1 MHLNS
6 LKLHATMA
14 TNLTIPRKGYAIH
27 LLVEG
32 APIGATYFE
41 RLPLNMPPLYAY
53 QPKALRV
60 FNKLLITKTEEV
72 KKNYK
77 AINVYPVLSQLSNN
91 KTFVY
96 DITPY
101 MMYMKS
107 KLESLRYVE
116 IASNFMSN
124 TVNSMNSLGDEHIL
138 LYIIDS
144 SILGQK
150 ISMKSMYLFNIL
162 YKLRKM
168 QYMSVPYS
176 KIILYSVSRN
186 QFRLIYDKS
195 QDRKN
200 TFQMCFK
207 FITDAINTR
216 IIDEEAEEEKK
227 KTVSMSDLRMSLQNL
242 QPKPEIDP
250 VQKPG
255 IFSKVKNFFGVGNT
269 QQKQVPTNFNTGND
283 SYRMNIPTTNMQ
295 TRVVMPNITTSRY
308 TMVKKDES
316 PKPVIKQDAIIDRGS
331 KQDSN
336 NHIVK
341 KIIMPVAKKD
351 PIKKANDNAL
361 KLKSIDK
368 SDIDAAVK
376 EISRS
381 ASALMNNFNINSTVL
396 ASRLDALTRAN
407 PQVAADA
414 VDSVNSDDKQKQM
427 DIAQAAVAN
436 TKILHNIMKIIKP
449 GDTPELTPDIEKQE
463 TVVRELGYDK
473 DEDID
478 YVNDNKLVD
487 SLIKNNISM
496 AIARRHKYQ
505 DKIVNDIFR
514 SVSGRLSEIGYKV
527 QKVWFTQSLGAETEM
542 YKSDFDIVNIKC
554 ITTSRK
560 TVTLKFRVPAIHED
574 RYVVSGGLKWFFPT
588 IMATLPIFIVK
599 KHHAQIRTNYSSIS
613 FFYGIF
619 NKQEDVRCFVGG
631 VKIPLALLFSLI
643 LGVEGVLRYY
653 NINHMMSEKKL
664 RGKTCYQLADDQ
676 WLVCD
681 FDKTNVHHRVI
692 ETGLRLMFKKH
703 KFKNLTSTQEAFECL
718 KSYTGAAKSEYVL
731 RQCIKYIVDVQTEG
745 VLKSNQLPYV
755 LKDII
760 PFCADKAIS
769 GEVSDKL
776 SIDNVYLRTT
786 DIITT
791 AIEKGVDQGIS
802 NFKRKHLYDPSKEIS
817 VDSGFVTKF
826 FRDQGALQQLQEQNP
841 IEEVSNYA
849 AVRIAGPGG
858 LPNVDAIMPRDRA
871 VRISHFGNL
880 DPSDTSEGDPGTRI
894 FLSLGHLYD
903 SEQHG
908 FMPMEVNP
916 KNTQIMGP
924 ALSCTPYVDA
934 DDQARAIMAANQA
947 RQTVPIEN
955 SEVPIIGTGA
965 EAVIPA
971 MCSSTFSKKSNAP
984 GVVTYVDDKVII
996 VKGDDNRQEIIDIR
1010 PKCLISGSGKNA
1022 ALEYT
1027 PMVKAGDRVNKFQI
1041 LASNQFIKPTLTQGI
1056 NALTCYMSY
1065 MGYNYED
1072 GFIVSESFAKKV
1084 TSLHDDKLEV
1094 TLLPNDQIEVFP
1106 KIGQIFKEGD
1116 TILRVKKSIV
1126 GDMAL
1131 SDDYEIIAPNDCKVV
1146 GTEFFP
1152 NDDPNQ
1158 IMDLINHTE
1167 QYYAQTDSMIA
1178 KAGGKKFFDK
1188 KAILNNVGKYTDHG
1202 EAFKGNKVIIELV
1215 SYMPAK
1221 LGDKLTNRHGGKGV
1235 ITKILP
1241 DKLMP
1246 HMEDGTP
1253 IEVIYPN
1260 LCVIGRMNVGQLHEL
1275 AASKLMMKATQIL
1288 EELYKKNAGR
1298 TAIENFI
1305 IDLYQTMDGTDNKMY
1320 SSKIAQNLRSMN
1332 SSEFD
1337 KYVKD
1342 SISSK
1347 LKLLV
1352 APFQG
1357 DSIDQILTAR
1367 DKFGVKF
1374 AEYLTI
1380 PELGPNARTQYPVA
1394 CGIMYFQRLEQIAE
1408 LKSHA
1413 RNVGRV
1419 VKTTL
1424 NPTRGKARAGGQRM
1438 GEMDSWCLLSYG
1450 KEGKEII
1457 RQMFA
1462 TSADNLDVKRQVIS
1476 DIVKNGSAD
1485 ISSEVKLSGA
1495 GEYFN
1500 AVITGMGI
1508 DING

>member
-1 MHLNS
+1 MQIKS
-6 LKLHATMA
+6 LKLHSTMA
-14 TNLTIPRKGYAIH
+14 PNLMIPRKGYIIH

-32 APIGATYFE
+32 APVGATYFD

-53 QPKALRV
+53 QPKSLRV

-72 KKNYK
+72 KRNYRSL
-77 AINVYPVLSQLSNN
+77 NVYPVLSQFTNN

-101 MMYMKS
+101 MMYMKG

-116 IASNFMSN
+116 IASNFMAN
-124 TVNSMNSLGDEHIL
+124 TVNSMNSLGNEQIL
-138 LYIIDS
+138 LYVIDS

-150 ISMKSMYLFNIL
+150 INMKDMYIFNIL
-162 YKLRKM
+162 YRLRKM
-168 QYMSVPYS
+168 MYMSIPYT
-176 KIILYSVSRN
+176 KIVLYSVSKN
-186 QFRLIYDKS
+186 QFRLIYDK
-195 QDRKN
+195 QMERRN

-207 FITDAINTR
+207 FIRDAINTR
-216 IIDEEAEEEKK
+216 IVDEEEEEEKK
-227 KTVSMSDLRMSLQNL
+227 KTIAMSDLRMSLQ
-242 QPKPEIDP
+242 QMSPKPEIDP
-250 VQKPG
+250 TSNTQPG
-255 IFSKVKNFFGVGNT
+255 VFSKIKNFFGFGNNQP
-269 QQKQVPTNFNTGND
+269 QQVSTTTMPN
-283 SYRMNIPTTNMQ
+283 SYRMNIPTNNLQ
-295 TRVVMPNITTSRY
+295 TRGIAPSSSTTFN
-308 TMVKKDES
+308 MVKKEEP
-316 PKPVIKQDAIIDRGS
+316 PKPIIKQDVIIDRGS
-331 KQDSN
+331 KQDEN
-336 NHIVK
+336 NPIVK
-341 KIIMPVAKKD
+341 KIILPVAKKD
-351 PIKKANDNAL
+351 PIKKANDNEA
-361 KLKSIDK
+361 KLKSIDR
-368 SDIDAAVK
+368 SDIDAAIK
-376 EISRS
+376 EIGKSARS
-381 ASALMNNFNINSTVL
+381 LMNNFNINTVVL
-396 ASRLDALTRAN
+396 TSRLDALTRAN
-407 PQVAADA
+407 PQAAVSAVDA
-414 VDSVNSDDKQKQM
+414 VNSNDKQKQI

-436 TKILHNIMKIIKP
+436 TKVLKNIMKTIKP
-449 GDTPELTPDIEKQE
+449 GDIPEITPDLEKQE
-463 TVVRELGYDK
+463 NTVRELGYDK
-473 DEDID
+473 DENID
-478 YVNDNKLVD
+478 EVNDNKLVD

-514 SVSGRLSEIGYKV
+514 SVSGRLAEIGYKV
-527 QKVWFTQSLGAETEM
+527 QKVWFTQSLGADTEM

-574 RYVVSGGLKWFFPT
+574 RFVVSGGLKWFFPT

-643 LGVEGVLRYY
+643 LGIEGVLRYY
-653 NINHMMSEKKL
+653 NINHMLSDKKL
-664 RGKTCYQLADDQ
+664 RGKTCYAMDNDQ

-681 FDKTNVHHRVI
+681 FDKSNVHHRVI
-692 ETGLRLMFKKH
+692 ETGLKLMFRKH
-703 KFKNLTSTQEAFECL
+703 KFKNITSTQESFECL
-718 KSYTGAAKSEYVL
+718 KAYTGTAKSEYVL

-755 LKDII
+755 LKEII

-776 SIDNVYLRTT
+776 SIENVYLRTT

-802 NFKRKHLYDPSKEIS
+802 NFKRKHLYDPNKEIS

-826 FRDQGALQQLQEQNP
+826 FRDKGALQQLQEQNP

-858 LPNVDAIMPRDRA
+858 LPNIDAIMPRDRA
-871 VRISHFGNL
+871 VRVSHFGNL

-916 KNTQIMGP
+916 KNSQIMGP

-955 SEVPIIGTGA
+955 SEVPLIGTGA

-984 GVVTYVDDKVII
+984 GTVTYVDDKVII
-996 VKGDDNRQEIIDIR
+996 IKGDDNRPEIIDIR

-1072 GFIVSESFAKKV
+1072 GFIISESFSKRI
-1084 TSLHDDKLEV
+1084 TSLHNDKTEV

-1106 KIGQIFKEGD
+1106 KIGQTFKEGD

-1131 SDDYEIIAPNDCKVV
+1131 SDDYEIIAPNDCKIV
-1146 GTEFFP
+1146 GCEFFP

-1167 QYYAQTDSMIA
+1167 QYYAQTDNAIS

-1202 EAFKGNKVIIELV
+1202 EAFKGNKVIIESV

-1221 LGDKLTNRHGGKGV
+1221 LGDKMSNRHGGKGV

-1241 DKLMP
+1241 DNLMP
-1246 HMEDGTP
+1246 HLPDGRA

-1275 AASKLMMKATQIL
+1275 ASSRIMLKATEIL
-1288 EELYKKNAGR
+1288 TDLYNKKAGR

-1305 IDLYQTMDGTDNKMY
+1305 IDLYQSMDGTDNKIY

-1332 SSEFD
+1332 SIEFD
-1337 KYVKD
+1337 KYIQDAIK
-1342 SISSK
+1342 SK
-1347 LKLLV
+1347 LKLIV

-1357 DSIDQILTAR
+1357 DSLDQILAAAK
-1367 DKFGVKF
+1367 KFGVTF
-1374 AEYLTI
+1374 CEYLTI
-1380 PELGPNARTQYPVA
+1380 PELGPKAKTRYPVA

-1413 RNVGRV
+1413 RNIGRV

-1424 NPTRGKARAGGQRM
+1424 NPTRGKARLGGQRM

-1450 KEGKEII
+1450 TEGKEILK
-1457 RQMFA
+1457 QMYA
-1462 TSADNLDVKRQVIS
+1462 VSADNLDVKRQVIS
-1476 DIVKNGSAD
+1476 DIIKNGSAD
-1485 ISSEVKLSGA
+1485 ITTEVKLSGA